1 MRRRYALLEDAL
13 QLFPLMWGPGAPAFE
28 GKTTTVAEALC
39 YPRPIQERIPILIG
53 GSGERKTLRL
63 VAQYADA
70 CNLFGD
76 AATVRHKVDVLRA
89 HCTEVGRDPAG
100 VEVTHLGLA
109 LDASV
114 EEHIG
119 RYRALAEAGVRTAMV
134 RFPKLDEAAVE
145 AFAPVIAAFAR

>member
-1 MRRRYALLEDAL
+1 
-13 QLFPLMWGPGAPAFE
+13 
-28 GKTTTVAEALC
+28 EALR
-39 YPRPIQERIPILIG
+39 YPRPVQERIPILIG

-63 VAQYADA
+63 VARYADA

-76 AATVRHKVDVLRA
+76 AATVRHKVEVLRG
-89 HCTEVGRDPAG
+89 HCEDVGRDLAG
-100 VEVTHLGLA
+100 VEVTHLSLA

-134 RFPKLDEAAVE
+134 RLPRLDEAAVE
-145 AFAPVIAAFAR
+145 AFAPVIAAFAP